1 MSILAFERA
10 DPLLEAAPPEQNGF
24 LKMSYEGKIYRPWME
39 ADSALVQVTLG
50 CSNNS
55 CTFCNMF
62 RDKSFRRKPL
72 DEIFADIDQLR
83 RDHGRVESIFLIDG
97 NVMVLKTDFL
107 LKVITRIN
115 ETFPELKNLAMY
127 SGLNDLR
134 RKSVEELKT
143 LRAAGVTTL
152 YAGLESG
159 DRQVLDDIRKRM
171 TPEEAIE
178 GMELVKAAGIRVLLS
193 VIFGLG
199 GRERSRQHIEETTR
213 LLNILKPEELAPM
226 ALAIQPGTPLD
237 QQVRDGTFVMPTPLQ
252 VLEEEK
258 YLLENLGDFEH
269 FYWGDHGNN
278 IAHMRGWMP
287 RYRDRFV
294 EHIEMQMAENPVAK
308 QDRLVTHAW

>member
-1 MSILAFERA
+1 
-10 DPLLEAAPPEQNGF
+10 
-24 LKMSYEGKIYRPWME
+24 MSYEGKIYRPWME
-39 ADSALVQVTLG
+39 ADSELIQVTLG
-50 CSNNS
+50 CSVNT
-55 CTFCNMF
+55 CTFCSMF

-72 DEIFADIDQLR
+72 EEIFADIEMLR
-83 RDHGRVESIFLIDG
+83 RYRPRVESIFLIDG
-97 NVMVLKTDFL
+97 NVMVLKTEFL
-107 LKVITRIN
+107 LKVIAKIN

-134 RKSVEELKT
+134 RKSVEELAQ

-159 DRQVLDDIRKRM
+159 DAGILADIRKGM
-171 TPEEAIE
+171 TQEQAIE
-178 GMELVKAAGIRVLLS
+178 GMELAKAAGIRVLLS

-199 GRERSRQHIEETTR
+199 GRDRSRAHIEETTR

-226 ALAIQPGTPLD
+226 ALAIQPGTELE

-258 YLLENLGDFEH
+258 YLLENLDNFEH

-287 RYRDRFV
+287 KYRDKFL
-294 EHIEMQMAENPVAK
+294 EHIEMQIAENPVVK
-308 QDRLVTHAW
+308 QEELVTYVW